1 MKTFVMETLETLV
14 EKYQQEKQTTNELRY
29 QISQDIKDL
38 TDEITDELYGDL
50 MDWSITCSDDYIRM
64 NRDNNGWSSTN
75 DIEISLRDGRLRIME
90 NYRPNN
96 VSAQVMSLVMTTLVK
111 YQERFM
117 DIQLDVIKLDSDKEY
132 DIRQLIFK
140 KVEGMTWE
148 TLVNGKS
155 IKFNNTTYRMTQHSK
170 NMFNLSIETPY
181 NSTTKRY
188 NINTILNK
196 LSDYIRNEV
205 DTLTLKNNK

>member
-14 EKYQQEKQTTNELRY
+14 EKYQQEKQTTNQLRY

-38 TDEITDELYGDL
+38 TDEITDELYGEF

-117 DIQLDVIKLDSDKEY
+117 DIQLDVIKLDSDKGF
-132 DIRQLIFK
+132 DIRQQIFN
-140 KVEGMTWE
+140 KVEGMTWQ
-148 TLVNGKS
+148 TLVSGKS
-155 IKFNNTTYRMTQHSK
+155 IKFNDTTYRMTQHSK
-170 NMFNLSIETPY
+170 NLFNLSIETPY

>member
-64 NRDNNGWSSTN
+64 NRDKNGWSSTN

-96 VSAQVMSLVMTTLVK
+96 VSAQVMSLVMTTLIK

>member
-64 NRDNNGWSSTN
+64 NRDKNGWSSTN

>member
-38 TDEITDELYGDL
+38 TDEITDELYGDF